1 MDKAFRNLCTIIK
14 PDGIVVALEKKLT
27 QADQGS
33 DMNLIS
39 VGLTRKLGLVL
50 RSLEEVGVKKGLS
63 MSTVDDRENHV
74 VTLDL
79 APGVN

>member
-1 MDKAFRNLCTIIK
+1 M
-14 PDGIVVALEKKLT
+14 VALEKKLT

-33 DMNLIS
+33 DVNSIS

-63 MSTVDDRENHV
+63 MSYTGFGSGCQLTE
-74 VTLDL
+74 L
-79 APGVN
+79 